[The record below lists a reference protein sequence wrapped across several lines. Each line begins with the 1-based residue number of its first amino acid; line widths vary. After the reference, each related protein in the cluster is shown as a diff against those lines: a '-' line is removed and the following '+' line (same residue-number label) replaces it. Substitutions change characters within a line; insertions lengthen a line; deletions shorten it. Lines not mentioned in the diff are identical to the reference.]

1 MMKKLLAMILIL
13 VLPILFISSVYA
25 DAETDIFN
33 ELKGMG
39 FEKSYVA
46 AEDDS
51 LLIRFEAE
59 AIPENFADILLTI
72 AIKGYEKY
80 PTTNEVLVES
90 YMNDKPIAGVFVR
103 GEDIAQWKKG
113 VLSDTD
119 LTQRAQFIDLRSEE
133 QEIRD
138 DLSVFNALV
147 NEVSIG
153 SNTVNVT
160 MNYFGKEEDFLNDF
174 AAMAFTVVQD
184 VPYTD
189 TITFTYLPQEGDKYL
204 VVRTNANDILS
215 LYDGS
220 LSQDDFLNKLYTKET
235 TKIPSAASGAGSI
248 TNFFKKIFGGI
259 NITQSG
265 KFGKSLISNP
275 LMNLLA
281 FVILFVL
288 FIVFFF
294 IGRSRRKRIAG
305 IVKTRKISL
314 SHFPDRERVYGKL
327 VGIIDTVQP
336 LQAPFSKKNVA
347 MYKAQLQE
355 LRTVADD
362 EGGSSKEWVNIWRDK
377 KEIDFF
383 VKDPNSD
390 NSILIKKEGKKPKI
404 DLPVTF
410 KRAIRNKQDPIVQ
423 PFVGKGIFSWGK
435 KRFRAVEEALEKG
448 RKAFFIGGIKRTESG
463 FEFIEKPHY
472 LNMIS
477 VHSEKRLTSHYR
489 KLSTIFTFFA
499 IIFLLVSIYFI
510 LCYFG
515 MI

>member
-1 MMKKLLAMILIL
+1 MKRLFAFIIILLLI
-13 VLPILFISSVYA
+13 FSFAASAYA

-33 ELKGMG
+33 ELNSMG
-39 FEKSYVA
+39 FNNAYVA
-46 AEDDS
+46 IEDDS
-51 LLIRFEAE
+51 LLIRFETP
-59 AIPENFADILLTI
+59 AIPANFSDILLTV
-72 AIKGYEKY
+72 AIKGYEEY
-80 PTTNEVLVES
+80 PDAKTVVVES
-90 YMNDKPIAGVFVR
+90 YINDSPAAGVMVR

-113 VLSDTD
+113 ALSDSD
-119 LTQRAQFIDLRSEE
+119 LYNRAEFIDLRSEE

-138 DLSVFNALV
+138 DLSGFNVLAD
-147 NEVSIG
+147 EVSIG

-174 AAMAFTVVQD
+174 AAMAFTVVQN

-204 VVRTNANDILS
+204 VVRTKANDILS

-235 TKIPSAASGAGSI
+235 TKIPSAASSAGSI
-248 TNFFKKIFGGI
+248 TNFFKNIFGNI
-259 NITQSG
+259 NIVQSG

-281 FVILFVL
+281 FLIIFVL

-294 IGRSRRKRIAG
+294 MGRSRRKRIAG

-314 SHFPDRERVYGKL
+314 SHFPNREKVYGKL
-327 VGIIDTVQP
+327 VGIIDTAQP
-336 LQAPFSKKNVA
+336 LQAPFSKKAVV
-347 MYKAQLQE
+347 MYNAQLQE
-355 LRTVADD
+355 LRAVADD

-383 VKDPNSD
+383 VKDLNSD
-390 NSILIKKEGKKPKI
+390 NSILIKKESKKLKI

-410 KRAIRNKQDPIVQ
+410 KREIRNKQDPIVQ
-423 PFVGKGIFSWGK
+423 PFVGKGIFSWGR

-448 RKAFFIGGIKRTESG
+448 RKVFFIGGIKCIENG
-463 FEFIEKPHY
+463 FEFIERPHF

-477 VHSEKRLTSHYR
+477 IHSERRLTSHYK
-489 KLSTIFTFFA
+489 KLSLFFTFFA
-499 IIFLLVSIYFI
+499 IIFLLISIYFI